1 MLTTANFIDRVL
13 LIYTYHVERMQ
24 SHKTLRRGVTVAY
37 GTEMHQPVL
46 ASGHERLHVIL
57 NSSQNGNA

>member
-13 LIYTYHVERMQ
+13 LIYTYHAERMQ

-46 ASGHERLHVIL
+46 ASGHER
-57 NSSQNGNA
+57 APRDT

>member
-13 LIYTYHVERMQ
+13 LIYTYHAERMQ

-37 GTEMHQPVL
+37 GTEMHQPVF
-46 ASGHERLHVIL
+46 ASGHER
-57 NSSQNGNA
+57 APRDT